1 MKISIIFPAAGKSS
15 RFSQNE
21 KKQFIDLDGRP
32 VWLRKV
38 ELFCNRE
45 DVCQM
50 ILVIN
55 PEDRDMILRRYQ
67 ANLAFLEVQL
77 IDGGEERCDS
87 VQRALKAIRN
97 DATHIAIHDIVR
109 PCVET
114 KHIDSV
120 FQNANEFGGA
130 LLATPLVHTL
140 KRADSARNIEV
151 TVPRKNLWLAQTP
164 QVFKKEWLV
173 EAYEKRI
180 PGFNPTD
187 DAEMVESIGHPV
199 RLVECGLSNLK
210 ITTSEDLELAKSIL
224 KSRSKPIEPRFH
236 PFCED

>member
-15 RFSQNE
+15 RFTQNE
-21 KKQFIDLDGRP
+21 KKQFLDLEGRP
-32 VWLRKV
+32 VWLRTV

-109 PCVET
+109 P
-114 KHIDSV
+114 
-120 FQNANEFGGA
+120 
-130 LLATPLVHTL
+130 
-140 KRADSARNIEV
+140 
-151 TVPRKNLWLAQTP
+151 
-164 QVFKKEWLV
+164 
-173 EAYEKRI
+173 
-180 PGFNPTD
+180 
-187 DAEMVESIGHPV
+187 
-199 RLVECGLSNLK
+199 
-210 ITTSEDLELAKSIL
+210 
-224 KSRSKPIEPRFH
+224 
-236 PFCED
+236 